1 VGVLIGAIAILVVVG
16 LTVAA
21 MRALTR
27 SRAPRGVDPDSNEAA
42 RQYSQMKEKQEA
54 VSRFWGGFFP

>member
-1 VGVLIGAIAILVVVG
+1 MGVLIGAIAILVVVG

-42 RQYSQMKEKQEA
+42 RQYAQMKQKQEA
-54 VSRFWGGFFP
+54 ISRFWGGFLP

>member
-1 VGVLIGAIAILVVVG
+1 MGVLVGAIAVLVVVV

-21 MRALTR
+21 TRALTR

-42 RQYSQMKEKQEA
+42 RQFAQMKEKQEA
-54 VSRFWGGFFP
+54 ISRFWGGFFP

>member
-42 RQYSQMKEKQEA
+42 GQYAQMKEKQEA
-54 VSRFWGGFFP
+54 ISRFWGGFFP

>member
-1 VGVLIGAIAILVVVG
+1 VGVLVGAIAILVVVG

>member
-1 VGVLIGAIAILVVVG
+1 MGVLIGAIAVLVVVG

-27 SRAPRGVDPDSNEAA
+27 SRAPRGVDPDSNDAA
-42 RQYSQMKEKQEA
+42 RQWSQMKEKQEA
-54 VSRFWGGFFP
+54 ISRFWGGLLP